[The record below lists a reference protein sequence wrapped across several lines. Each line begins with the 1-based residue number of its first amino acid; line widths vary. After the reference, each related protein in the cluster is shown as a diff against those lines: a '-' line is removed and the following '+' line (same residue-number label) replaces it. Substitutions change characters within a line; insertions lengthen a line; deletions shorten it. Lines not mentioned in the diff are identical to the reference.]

1 MIKDALIAAAGG
13 VVCAFFALGLA
24 TLRPMGVFFSF
35 WAPLT
40 LYGAGLAFGLGGV
53 VIACAAAAVTMG
65 LLHFLVF
72 EQGIVGL
79 TVFALNDLL
88 PAGAVT
94 GLALRNRLEAQG
106 GVTWYPGGHIL
117 SWMAAGFAAAFLAWG
132 LMVIDQGVEATI
144 LSGLERAFSAFWPEM
159 DPADWPLKA
168 GPLAETLP
176 ALLGLVWLAGIM
188 VNGLT
193 AQGMAARLNRNL
205 RSVGPL
211 AVLSLPHWSAALLI
225 AGLALALIGEGDL
238 RYMGANLSV
247 VLAVPFVVQGLAVVH
262 MFARKTSHPAALLTA
277 FYGGNLV
284 LGCQYSYL
292 PAFVALAL
300 LGLIEQGA
308 GLRKRFTAPHDW
320 EFE

>member
-13 VVCAFFALGLA
+13 IVCAFFALGLT

-40 LYGAGLAFGLGGV
+40 LYGAGLAFGPGGV
-53 VIACAAAAVTMG
+53 AIACAAAVAAMG

-72 EQGIVGL
+72 EQSTVGL
-79 TVFALNDLL
+79 IVFALNTVV
-88 PAGAVT
+88 PAAAVT
-94 GLALRNRLEAQG
+94 GLALRNRIGTEG
-106 GVTWYPGGHIL
+106 GMAWYPGGHIL

-132 LMVIDQGVEATI
+132 LLLMDQGVEATVRT
-144 LSGLERAFSAFWPEM
+144 SLEQAFSAFWPEM
-159 DPADWPLKA
+159 NPTDWPLKP

-176 ALLGLVWLAGIM
+176 AMVGLVWLAGIM
-188 VNGLT
+188 VNGLA
-193 AQGMAARLNRNL
+193 AQGMAMRLNLNL
-205 RSVGPL
+205 RPLGPL

-225 AGLALALIGEGDL
+225 GGLALALIGDGDL

-247 VLAVPFVVQGLAVVH
+247 VLAVPFVVQGFAVVH
-262 MFARKTSHPAALLTA
+262 MFARKTSHPAALLTV

-284 LGCQYSYL
+284 LGWQYLYL
-292 PAFVALAL
+292 PAFAVLAL